1 MTQIRSKI
9 DVHSEEFQVRKQA
22 MDELVGDLRDKISS
36 TVNAASPEVQK
47 RHEAK
52 NKLMPRERVAR
63 LLDPGAPFLELSQLA
78 AYDVYDE
85 EIPGAGAITGI
96 GRVHGVECMIVANDS
111 TIKGGT
117 YYPLSVKK
125 HLRAQTIAEE
135 NNLPCIYLVDSG
147 GANLP
152 NQDEVFPD
160 EDDFGNIFYRQA
172 TMSAKGIPQIAVVL
186 GLCTAGGAYVPAM
199 ADESIMVRNHSTIFL
214 AGPPLV
220 KAATGEEVSAEELG
234 GADIHC
240 KVSGVAD
247 HYADSEAHAIQ
258 IARQCVANLNW
269 QKVSQLSQKP
279 IKAPKYDIS
288 ELHGVVPADLKTPY
302 DVREVIARIV
312 DDSEF
317 AEFKEYYGET
327 LVCGF
332 AHIFGNPVGI
342 VANNGILF
350 SESAQ
355 KGAHFIEL
363 CCQRKIPLV
372 FLQNITGFMV
382 GKAFEEGGIAK
393 HGAKMVMAVACAK
406 VPKFTVIIGGSFGAG
421 NYGMCG
427 RAYHPR
433 FLWMWP
439 NARISVMGGEQA
451 AGVLAQ
457 VKKDSMHKKGLKFSA
472 KDEQALK
479 QPIIDQFE
487 KQSHPYYASARLWD
501 DGIIEPCDTRNV
513 LGCAISASLNANIED
528 THYGVFRM

>member
-1 MTQIRSKI
+1 MTVIQSNI
-9 DVHSEEFQVRKQA
+9 DSLSTQFKERKKA
-22 MDELVGDLRDKISS
+22 METLVSDLRNTISETANS
-36 TVNAASPEVQK
+36 LSPEAIE
-47 RHEAK
+47 RHIAK
-52 NKLMPRERVAR
+52 GKLLPRERVMR
-63 LLDPGAPFLELSQLA
+63 LIDPGSPFLELSQLA
-78 AYDVYDE
+78 AHEVYEDKV
-85 EIPGAGAITGI
+85 PSAGAITGI
-96 GRVHGVECMIVANDS
+96 GRINGTECMIVANDS

-125 HLRAQTIAEE
+125 HLRALTIAEE
-135 NNLPCIYLVDSG
+135 NRLPCVYLVDSG

-172 TMSAKGIPQIAVVL
+172 NMSAKGIPQIAVVL

-220 KAATGEEVSAEELG
+220 KAATGEEVSAEDLG
-234 GADIHC
+234 GADVHC

-247 HYADSEAHAIQ
+247 HYADSEEHAIQ
-258 IARQCVANLNW
+258 IARECVSNLNW
-269 QKVSQLSQKP
+269 RKP
-279 IKAPKYDIS
+279 QQMATRQIKPPKYPENEIN
-288 ELHGVVPADLKTPY
+288 GVVPADLKTPY

-312 DDSEF
+312 DDSDF
-317 AEFKEYYGET
+317 SEFKQCFGET

-332 AHIFGNPVGI
+332 AHIYGNPVGI
-342 VANNGILF
+342 IANNGILF

-363 CCQRKIPLV
+363 CCQRNIPLV
-372 FLQNITGFMV
+372 FLQNVTGFMV

-457 VKKDSMHKKGLKFSA
+457 VKRDSLA
-472 KDEQALK
+472 KRGIDWSDEEEQALK
-479 QPIIDQFE
+479 KPIIEQFE
-487 KQSHPYYASARLWD
+487 EQAHPYYASARLWD
-501 DGIIEPCDTRNV
+501 DGIIEPNDTRKV
-513 LGCAISASLNANIED
+513 LGIAISASLNAPIEH
-528 THYGVFRM
+528 TQFGVFRM